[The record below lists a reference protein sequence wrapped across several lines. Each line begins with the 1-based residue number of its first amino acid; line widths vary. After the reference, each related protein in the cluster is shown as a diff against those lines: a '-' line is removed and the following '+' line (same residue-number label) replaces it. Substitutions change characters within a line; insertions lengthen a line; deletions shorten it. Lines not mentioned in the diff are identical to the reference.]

1 MVKKI
6 GKLFFLVFIFFVN
19 AFVSAQTDILKIS
32 ITDMHGQSVQE
43 LTRGV
48 SYMLEIKAEG
58 NYDLHK
64 VVIPGLNA
72 LHHEFRGAT
81 RFNMMSKVS
90 TQHSYVLRADAVGT
104 YILGPAQLVSE
115 KGVVIHSN
123 TLSFSVVQE
132 KQSDVIV
139 ELLTNVDRAVVGE
152 KITVRVRLNTHVPT
166 ELLSIEQP
174 KLDQSIGTLSELKQ
188 VDRGTVAIDTVL
200 YEYAEWHAQ
209 LVVNKMGTLI
219 IPAFKALCK
228 LLNKQERPQDVF
240 SGMLHRFG
248 GGPKPQQYFSN
259 DLSLSI
265 EPLPYHRGAVDAIG
279 IFSKFTATL
288 NQENAQVGEGIVV
301 TLTLEGKTDLDA
313 IQAPALSIQ
322 DGLKY
327 YESKMINQNGVNHYK
342 KSFEYIIQGM
352 KPGSY
357 EIPEQNFTFFNT
369 ETRAFETLRTN
380 HLSITIMP
388 NQTIANKPLNK
399 ENDEV
404 ASDFDEDDIFP
415 LQVRGP
421 WLFKK
426 ERSLSWF
433 WFFVFSL
440 LPLLYFCYHFIGM
453 YVYEYKIIHAL
464 YLKKKYAFMQA
475 RKQLE
480 KSKKNLVK
488 PAHVYDIFLN
498 LFAARLQVPLSEL
511 NADVI
516 EKRLTHVGFSTD
528 EVNQW
533 HRFFYMLE
541 EAAFMPNNQKNND
554 DQLIKRAEI
563 WLKQLEEKL

>member
-6 GKLFFLVFIFFVN
+6 GKLFLLTFFFSNVFLCAHSDV
-19 AFVSAQTDILKIS
+19 LKIN

-64 VVIPGLNA
+64 ITIPGLNA
-72 LHHEFRGAT
+72 FNHEFRGAT

-90 TQHSYVLRADAVGT
+90 TQHSYVIRADTIGR
-104 YILGPAQLVSE
+104 YELGPAQLVSE
-115 KGVVIHSN
+115 RGVVIHSN
-123 TLSFSVVQE
+123 TLLLSVVQE

-152 KITVRVRLNTHVPT
+152 EILLRIRLNTRVPT

-174 KLDQSIGTLSELKQ
+174 KLDPSIGSLSELKQ
-188 VDRGTVAIDTVL
+188 ADRGTVTIDNVM

-209 LVVNKMGTLI
+209 LTVNKVGKLI
-219 IPAFKALCK
+219 IPAFNALCK

-240 SGMLHRFG
+240 SAMLQRFG
-248 GGPKPQQYFSN
+248 GGQKPQHYFSN
-259 DLSLSI
+259 DISI
-265 EPLPYHRGAVDAIG
+265 SIDPLPYHRGTVNAVG
-279 IFSKFTATL
+279 VFSNYSATL
-288 NQENAQVGEGIVV
+288 NQQNAQVGEGIVL
-301 TLTLEGKTDLDA
+301 TLILEGKSDLNG
-313 IQAPALSIQ
+313 ISAPVLTIQ

-327 YESKMINQNGVNHYK
+327 YESKMIDQNGPNHYK

-357 EIPEQNFTFFNT
+357 EIPEQHFTFFNT
-369 ETRAFETLRTN
+369 ETRTFETLKTN
-380 HLSITIMP
+380 PLSITIIP
-388 NQTIANKPLNK
+388 NQAIKNKGMDK
-399 ENDEV
+399 EDDIV
-404 ASDFDEDDIFP
+404 IQGFDENDIFP
-415 LQVRGP
+415 LQVTGP

-426 ERSLSWF
+426 ERSLSWLLF
-433 WFFVFSL
+433 LFFSL

-464 YLKKKYAFMQA
+464 YLRKKYAFKQA
-475 RKQLE
+475 RKRL
-480 KSKKNLVK
+480 KNSKKMFVSSSHL
-488 PAHVYDIFLN
+488 YDIFLN
-498 LFAARLQVPLSEL
+498 LFASRLQVPLSEL

-516 EKRLTHVGFSTD
+516 EKALINSGFSIDT
-528 EVNQW
+528 VNQW

-541 EAAFMPNNQKNND
+541 EAAFMQANQNNQD
-554 DQLIKRAEI
+554 EQLIKRAEI